1 MATAHH
7 PEAPMSRT
15 ILGSLAVSLTLALA
29 APALAASPPAKAAPA
44 AASKVPPIVY
54 RQRTLANGL
63 QVYTSLDRTT
73 PNVTVQVWYGVGSKD
88 DPQGRSGFAH
98 LFEHMMFKATRDLPA
113 ESFDRLTEDVGG
125 LNNASTFDDFTN
137 YYEVVPAN
145 HLERLIWAEGERMG
159 SLVIDEAN
167 FKSERDVVK
176 EELRQ
181 RVLASPYGRLFS
193 LYLPQATYQTHP
205 YHRPGIGSI
214 EELDAATID
223 DVRAFHEAYYR
234 PDNAALIVVGNFDEA
249 KLDAWVD
256 KYLGPL
262 KAPAQPIR
270 RVTAVEP
277 KRTHPGVFEGYGPN
291 VPLPAVAIT
300 WLGAKA
306 SDPDAPALKVLDA
319 ILSAGKSSRLYD
331 SLVYDKQIA
340 AQINSNADLPAHPG
354 NFMVSAIMASGHT
367 LAEGEAAL
375 LAQVKRV
382 REAPPTAAEMA
393 AAKNQLIA
401 GKLRERETID
411 GRGFALGYALRING
425 DAAEANSELA
435 ELQAVTAA
443 DVQRVAQK
451 YLDPNLR
458 MTIRY
463 RPESERPKGEV
474 AAAEPT
480 PPKMVTTYTGP
491 VFSLAPEAQRQAPP
505 PVSAPVAPVLPKP
518 AEKTL
523 ANGLKVIVAR
533 SSDLPL
539 VGADLTIKTGGWADP
554 AGLAGAAGMTADML
568 TEGTK
573 TRSARDIAQQIEAL
587 GATLESGASLEASSV
602 TLNVMPDK
610 LDTAMGIMAD
620 VVRNPAFA
628 PEELDRQRAQSLDG
642 LRVAYQSPGQLSAYA
657 AAPVVFAGTAFGHVA
672 TGTPASLAKLKPAD
686 LAAIHRT
693 WFRPDNAILVL
704 TGDITAEQGFALA
717 EKAFGGWAKPA
728 APMPAVPAIVPQAKP
743 RSIAIDL
750 PGTGQAAVNLAK
762 SGIPRSDPDYY
773 SGIVANTLLGG
784 GYSSRLNLE
793 IRVKR
798 GLSYGASSNLS
809 ANRSTGSFRAAAQ
822 TKNETAAQVMDLIVE
837 QMTSMAATPA
847 SADELTARKSNLV
860 GGYGR
865 RLATAGGLADILGN
879 LALYGVPLDEITR
892 YTTRV
897 EAVTPGQVQAFAARV
912 MDPAKASLIVAG
924 DAKTFAAALKAK
936 RPDLEVIPA
945 DQLDLDSPTLRK
957 APK

>member
-1 MATAHH
+1 
-7 PEAPMSRT
+7 MSRT
-15 ILGSLAVSLTLALA
+15 IFGVFAVSLSLALA
-29 APALAASPPAKAAPA
+29 APALAAAPHPTKAKAPA
-44 AASKVPPIVY
+44 AKASVVPPIVY
-54 RQRTLANGL
+54 KQRTLPNGL

-159 SLVIDEAN
+159 SLVIDDAN

-193 LYLPQATYQTHP
+193 LYLPQATYTTHP

-249 KLDAWVD
+249 QLNAWIE
-256 KYLGPL
+256 KYLAPL
-262 KAPAQPIR
+262 KNPAQPVR
-270 RVTAVEP
+270 RVTAIEP
-277 KRTHPGVFEGYGPN
+277 KRTHPGVYEGYGPN

-306 SDPDAPALKVLDA
+306 SDPDAPALKMLDA

-331 SLVYDKQIA
+331 SLVYEKQIA
-340 AQINSNADLPAHPG
+340 AEINSNADLPAQPG
-354 NFMVSAIMASGHT
+354 NFMVSAIMASGHS

-375 LAQVKRV
+375 LAQVKRL
-382 REAPPTAAEMA
+382 RDAPASAAELA
-393 AAKNQLIA
+393 AARNQLIA
-401 GKLRERETID
+401 SKLRERETID
-411 GRGFALGYALRING
+411 GRGFALGYALRVNG
-425 DAAEANSELA
+425 DAAKANTELA
-435 ELQAVTAA
+435 DLQAVTAA
-443 DVQRVAQK
+443 DVQRVAKK

-463 RPESERPKGEV
+463 RPESERPKGETQP
-474 AAAEPT
+474 ATPP

-491 VFSLAPEAQRQAPP
+491 VFALAPEGQRQKPP
-505 PVSAPVAPVLPKP
+505 PVAAPVAPVLPRP

-523 ANGLKVIVAR
+523 ANGLRVIVAR

-539 VGADLTIKTGGWADP
+539 VSADLTLKTGGWADP
-554 AGLAGAAGMTADML
+554 PGLAGAAGMTADML

-573 TRSARDIAQQIEAL
+573 TRSARDIARQTEAL

-610 LDTAMGIMAD
+610 LDTAMAIMAD
-620 VVRNPAFA
+620 VARNPAFA
-628 PEELDRQRAQSLDG
+628 AEELDRQRSQSLDG
-642 LRVAYQSPGQLSAYA
+642 LRVAYQSPGQISAYA

-686 LAAIHRT
+686 LAALHKT

-717 EKAFGGWAKPA
+717 ERTFGGWARPS
-728 APMPAVPAIVPQAKP
+728 APMPAVPVIAPQAKP
-743 RSIAIDL
+743 RAIAIDL

-762 SGIPRSDPDYY
+762 SGIARSDPDYY
-773 SGIVANTLLGG
+773 SGIVANAVLGG
-784 GYSSRLNLE
+784 GYSAKLNLE

-822 TKNETAAQVMDLIVE
+822 TKNETAAQVLDLIVE

-865 RLATAGGLADILGN
+865 SLATTNGLAGILGN

-897 EAVTPGQVQAFAARV
+897 EAVSAAQVQAFAAKV
-912 MDPAKASLIVAG
+912 MDPAKASVIVAG

-936 RPDLEVIPA
+936 RPDLEVIPV

-957 APK
+957 AAK

>member
-1 MATAHH
+1 M
-7 PEAPMSRT
+7 PRT
-15 ILGSLAVSLTLALA
+15 ILGVLAISLSLALA
-29 APALAASPPAKAAPA
+29 APVLAASPHHAKARPV
-44 AASKVPPIVY
+44 AASKAPPKGGLVPPIVY
-54 RQRTLANGL
+54 KQRKLANGL
-63 QVYTSLDRTT
+63 QIYTSLDRST

-88 DPQGRSGFAH
+88 DPAGRSGFAH

-145 HLERLIWAEGERMG
+145 HLQRLIWAEGERMG
-159 SLVIDEAN
+159 SLVIDDAN

-193 LYLPQATYQTHP
+193 LYLPRATYQTHP

-214 EELDAATID
+214 EELDAATIN

-234 PDNAALIVVGNFDEA
+234 PDNAALIVVGNFDEKQLA
-249 KLDAWVD
+249 AWID
-256 KYLGPL
+256 KYLAPL
-262 KAPAQPIR
+262 KDPAQAIK

-277 KRTHPGVFEGYGPN
+277 KRTHAGVYEGYGPN

-306 SDPDAPALKVLDA
+306 SDPDAPALKMLDA

-331 SLVYDKQIA
+331 SLVYEKQIA
-340 AQINSNADLPAHPG
+340 AEINSNADLPAQPG

-375 LAQVKRV
+375 LAEVKRL
-382 REAPPTAAEMA
+382 RDAPPSAAELA

-425 DAAEANSELA
+425 DAAKANTELA
-435 ELQAVTAA
+435 DLQAVTAA
-443 DVQRVAQK
+443 DVQRVAKK
-451 YLDPNLR
+451 YLDPDLR

-463 RPESERPKGEV
+463 RSESERPNGE
-474 AAAEPT
+474 AAPAAPA
-480 PPKMVTTYTGP
+480 PPKFATTYTGP
-491 VFSLAPEAQRQAPP
+491 VFALAPEGQRQKPP
-505 PVSAPVAPVLPKP
+505 PVAPPVAPVLPKP

-533 SSDLPL
+533 SSSLPL
-539 VGADLTIKTGGWADP
+539 VSADLTVKTGGWADP
-554 AGLAGAAGMTADML
+554 QGLAGAAGMTADML

-573 TRSARDIAQQIEAL
+573 TRSARVIAQQTEAL

-610 LDTAMGIMAD
+610 LDTAMAIMAD
-620 VVRNPAFA
+620 VVRNPAFS
-628 PEELDRQRAQSLDG
+628 PEELERQRAQSLDG
-642 LRVAYQSPGQLSAYA
+642 LRVAYQSPGQISAYA

-686 LAAIHRT
+686 LAAVHT
-693 WFRPDNAILVL
+693 AWFRPDNAILVL
-704 TGDITAEQGFALA
+704 TGDITADQGFALA
-717 EKAFGGWAKPA
+717 ERAFGGWARPST
-728 APMPAVPAIVPQAKP
+728 PMPAAPAIVPRAAP
-743 RSIAIDL
+743 RAIAIDL

-762 SGIPRSDPDYY
+762 SGIARSDPDYY
-773 SGIVANTLLGG
+773 SGLVANAVLGG
-784 GYSSRLNLE
+784 GYSAKLNLE

-798 GLSYGASSNLS
+798 GLSYGASSNLA

-822 TKNETAAQVMDLIVE
+822 TKNETAVQVMDLIVE
-837 QMTSMAATPA
+837 QMTTLATTPA
-847 SADELTARKSNLV
+847 TADDLTARKSDLV

-865 RLATAGGLADILGN
+865 RLATANGLAGILGA
-879 LALYGVPLDEITR
+879 LALYDVPLDEITR

-897 EAVTPGQVQAFAARV
+897 EAVTPAQVQAFAARV
-912 MDPAKASLIVAG
+912 MDPAKASVIIAG
-924 DAKTFAAALKAK
+924 DVKTFGAALKAK
-936 RPDLEVIPA
+936 RPDLEVIPVSE
-945 DQLDLDSPTLRK
+945 LDLDSPTLRK
-957 APK
+957 AVN